1 MAFLTVALAV
11 IGASAAAREAPD
23 AGAADRGIDVH
34 PAAAE
39 PSSAGWTLHVDN
51 DLFALADR
59 DRDYTAGVAFS
70 LGGDSARKRAPVLF
84 RALDGF
90 DDALALGPFAPN
102 GHVEGHALELGL
114 LLFTPQDLAAP
125 QPLLDDRPYASLF
138 YVSGTR
144 LRHDE
149 ERGVAYQTSLTL
161 GVLGLPLAGALH
173 RAVHDAFGSVQPR
186 GYDHQISAGGE
197 PTFRYTASRYQR
209 LAHGEL
215 GRRPYSVRLGT
226 DASLGYVTEINSEV
240 AVRWGRTRLAWW
252 ESPPGSSEYAGHP
265 PVHGVHAGRTEADGV
280 DVLLDAG
287 AKLRLRLYD
296 AFLQG
301 QFRHSDVQFSSGDV
315 NHVLLETWLGVTT
328 VLNGRLSISYTIRH
342 QTKELDAGR
351 GARSFTWASIGIA
364 QQF

>member
-1 MAFLTVALAV
+1 MAFLTGALAV
-11 IGASAAAREAPD
+11 LGGSAAAREAPD
-23 AGAADRGIDVH
+23 GAGADRGIALH
-34 PAAAE
+34 PAGAE

-70 LGGDSARKRAPVLF
+70 LGGDSARTRVPALF

-90 DDALALGPFAPN
+90 DAALALGPFAPQ

-125 QPLLDDRPYASLF
+125 QPLFDDRPYASLF

-144 LRHDE
+144 LRHDD

-173 RAVHDAFGSVQPR
+173 RAVHDAFGSVEPR
-186 GYDHQISAGGE
+186 GYGHQISAGGE

-215 GRRPYSVRLGT
+215 AHRSYSVRLGT

-240 AVRWGRTRLAWW
+240 SVRWGRTHLAWW

-265 PVHGVHAGRTEADGV
+265 PVHGAHAGGGDGHGV
-280 DVLLDAG
+280 DVLFDAG

-301 QFRHSDVQFSSGDV
+301 QFRKSDVEFSSGDV
-315 NHVLLETWLGVTT
+315 NHVLLESWLGVTT
-328 VLNGRLSISYTIRH
+328 VLNDRLSISYTIRH